1 MDRLCDEILQLILNE
16 LSNPVAFTLISKR
29 HHDFS
34 QDSYVRATYFLA
46 RYGRIQALYWALG
59 RGKLLNERVIDIL
72 LSSGAH
78 LSRYLVQCA
87 MHHYFRTQ
95 VPFVKT
101 RWVRTIPLPVFS
113 YFLSI
118 AARMYGDIPVAK
130 GEDDGSLLTLLLKQ
144 SRFPNEYRAAKW
156 EQVKDVV
163 EKYRFIPFSDR
174 DPMMAQFPLVLAIE
188 PRLLPY
194 ARQNGFNMDRKYRNF
209 VFRRMFE
216 KPAIMFESRA
226 DEIVQNVR
234 ELSRLDP
241 DMFLSR
247 TVAAEICMEAK
258 TNEAAYTA
266 LKRLDKEGVLRFE
279 LASVV
284 QELVKLFL
292 NTRSVTTSYT
302 ASVLRILYRDF
313 PSQDPSVR
321 LVLLLTIFLSEP
333 TPVPSSLSVTS
344 EQSTT
349 LARYVESCHDEIEEM
364 NLGPLTRKDIT
375 DVLLSKFVPE
385 RFGGILEY
393 ARAILKLGK
402 TEMEGVVTDVA
413 LGCLEIGC
421 KGKMLKKLV
430 EAHDFL
436 GPIVAAHLVRNYRI
450 DIDDLPPMEDEN
462 ACQEFSAPLCAD
474 FMLRG
479 RVLLMGLEDVTAG
492 PVVAMPEHEP
502 ELEHELVAP
511 HNLEGTEP
519 VDENGDIPEGESDN
533 GDVPDDPLHA
543 ADVNDADLGAVG
555 QDTLSA
561 MIRKDEMMPTRRRR
575 YHELYTNYHDSI
587 GKLPYPAD
595 YTQVGSWIQ
604 SYFGHLSAAA
614 AVVRIHAVINQNYN
628 VLHHHYAVDGS
639 LLASRVP
646 TTLKQFK
653 ILARLGRSPSMGL
666 YDDIE
671 WGTEFYFTEEDY
683 LSQEELSGIIA
694 CPTKKSRRSRARAE
708 QAIKCEMSPTPGP
721 SSASAG
727 PSTSRAG
734 PSEGKKRP
742 RRSVTSTVKS
752 YVVPD
757 SDDED
762 IADGRDDSLKKLA
775 KKRRAESN
783 MQRWIKHLALLLKD
797 EQKKYNEKKR
807 RIHAAAPPGS
817 KVKVPKSE
825 FHKSLAFNLPRLRRI
840 DRAKREKLY
849 GAGVPDEEY
858 GSSDEDEYQYR
869 TTRAKRRR
877 VEDKA

>member
-16 LSNPVAFTLISKR
+16 LNDPVAFTLLTKR
-29 HHDFS
+29 HYQFS
-34 QDSYVRATYFLA
+34 QDSYVRASYFLA

-72 LSSGAH
+72 LSCGAH

-95 VPFVKT
+95 VPFIKT
-101 RWVRTIPLPVFS
+101 RWVRTIPLPVFA
-113 YFLSI
+113 YFMSI

-144 SRFPNEYRAAKW
+144 SRFPTEYRAAKW
-156 EQVKDVV
+156 EQVRDVV
-163 EKYRFIPFSDR
+163 EKYKFIPFSDR
-174 DPMMAQFPLVLAIE
+174 DPMMAQFPLVLAVE

-194 ARQNGFNMDRKYRNF
+194 ARSNGFNMDRKYRNF

-226 DEIVQNVR
+226 DEIVHNVR

-279 LASVV
+279 LAY
-284 QELVKLFL
+284 LFL

-302 ASVLRILYRDF
+302 ASVLRVLFKDF
-313 PSQDPSVR
+313 PSADLTVR
-321 LVLLLTIFLSEP
+321 LVLLLTVFLSEP
-333 TPVPSSLSVTS
+333 TPVPSSLSLTS
-344 EQSTT
+344 EQSTS
-349 LARYVESCHDEIEEM
+349 LARYVEACHEEIESM
-364 NLGPLTRKDIT
+364 DLGPLTRKDIT

-393 ARAILKLGK
+393 ARAILKFDK
-402 TEMEGVVTDVA
+402 SEMDGIVTDVA

-421 KGKMLKKLV
+421 KGRMLKKLV

-436 GPIVAAHLVRNYRI
+436 GPVLASHIVRNYRI
-450 DIDDLPPMEDEN
+450 DLDDLPPMEDEQ
-462 ACQEFSAPLCAD
+462 ACKEYSAPLCAD
-474 FMLRG
+474 FMSRG
-479 RVLLMGLEDVTAG
+479 RQLLGIEEATAG
-492 PVVAMPEHEP
+492 PVVQMAEP
-502 ELEHELVAP
+502 ADLP
-511 HNLEGTEP
+511 NN
-519 VDENGDIPEGESDN
+519 VDGAEDGGESVGAEGESD
-533 GDVPDDPLHA
+533 GEEDPDDRDLEG
-543 ADVNDADLGAVG
+543 DGDDEDLGAIS

-595 YTQVGSWIQ
+595 YTQVGTWVQ
-604 SYFGHLSAAA
+604 NHFGHLSAAA
-614 AVVRIHAVINQNYN
+614 AVIRIHAVINQNYN
-628 VLHHHYAVDGS
+628 VLHHHLYTPGGPA
-639 LLASRVP
+639 LTTRVP

-671 WGTEFYFTEEDY
+671 WGTEFYFSEEDY
-683 LSQEELSGIIA
+683 LTPEELSGGIV
-694 CPTKKSRRSRARAE
+694 CTPSKKRKSRPRTTE
-708 QAIKCEMSPTPGP
+708 QPIKCETSPTPGP
-721 SSASAG
+721 SSSSSSASAG
-727 PSTSRAG
+727 PSTARLADGAG
-734 PSEGKKRP
+734 SGSGKKRP
-742 RRSVTSTVKS
+742 RRSVANPVRS

-762 IADGRDDSLKKLA
+762 IADGRDDSLQRFA
-775 KKRRAESN
+775 KKRRAETN
-783 MQRWIKHLALLLKD
+783 MQRWIKHLTVLLKE

-807 RIHAAAPPGS
+807 RIHAAAPPGT
-817 KVKVPKSE
+817 KVKVPKTE
-825 FHKSLAFNLPRLRRI
+825 FHKSLAFNLPRLRRS
-840 DRAKREKLY
+840 DRDKREKLY
-849 GAGVPDEEY
+849 GADVPDEYYSE
-858 GSSDEDEYQYR
+858 SDEDEEYQLR
-869 TTRAKRRR
+869 TSTRAKRRKI
-877 VEDKA
+877 EGKD